1 MFVWFLVSDYYQLD
15 ELLTPEE
22 KSLRIKIRRFMENE
36 VAPII
41 PKVCLYL
48 ASRFISTYFVFSFDL
63 ILHLCFLML
72 NLLYDS
78 SVGSFD
84 SIGREQN
91 FRSTLFQ
98 SWALSVSLEASSR
111 SVCICVRTFCII
123 IQIDVSGL
131 PDKWL
136 QRT

>member
-41 PKVCLYL
+41 PKVCMYL
-48 ASRFISTYFVFSFDL
+48 AARFICTYFVFSL
-63 ILHLCFLML
+63 YLLLHWRFLML
-72 NLLYDS
+72 SLLFDS
-78 SVGSFD
+78 SVGSLD

-91 FRSTLFQ
+91 FHSTLFQ

-111 SVCICVRTFCII
+111 SVCCRE
-123 IQIDVSGL
+123 L
-131 PDKWL
+131 K
-136 QRT
+136 